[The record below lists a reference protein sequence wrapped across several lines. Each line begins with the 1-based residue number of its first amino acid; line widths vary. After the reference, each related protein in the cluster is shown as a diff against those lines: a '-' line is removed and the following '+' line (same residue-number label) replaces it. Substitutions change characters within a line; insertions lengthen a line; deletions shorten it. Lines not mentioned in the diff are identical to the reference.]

1 MEVREV
7 VCTIAESDE
16 DGRDR
21 VFGKNVMVEG
31 WASGE
36 INKVGD

>member
-1 MEVREV
+1 MEIGEV
-7 VCTIAESDE
+7 VCAIAGSDE
-16 DGRDR
+16 EGGDR